1 MKIGFIGLG
10 NMGGP
15 MALNLLKAG
24 HTLVVHDVRRDA
36 SKPHLEGGATWA
48 DNPQAAARGAELV
61 LTSLPGPPEV
71 EAVILGA
78 NGIIHG
84 GNPGTVVAD
93 LSTNSPTG
101 MRRNPPGLKD
111 NGVDLLYTPVSSGVI
126 LANPR

>member
-24 HTLVVHDVRRDA
+24 HTLVVHDLRRDA
-36 SKPHLEGGATWA
+36 AKPHLEGGATWA

-71 EAVILGA
+71 EAVMLGA
-78 NGIIHG
+78 NGIIPG
-84 GNPGTVVAD
+84 GNPGTGVAG
-93 LSTNSPTG
+93 LSTNSPTA
-101 MRRNPPGLKD
+101 MAR
-111 NGVDLLYTPVSSGVI
+111 
-126 LANPR
+126 